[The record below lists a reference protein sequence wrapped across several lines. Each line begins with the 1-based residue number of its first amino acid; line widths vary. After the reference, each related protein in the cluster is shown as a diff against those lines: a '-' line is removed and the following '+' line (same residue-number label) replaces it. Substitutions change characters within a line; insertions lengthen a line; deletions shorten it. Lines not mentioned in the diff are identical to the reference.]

1 MVLTRAALEK
11 LHKEELIWLFV
22 ENNDKLNSNMTNL
35 TNQLAEVNKT
45 LERMESQKFWK
56 QQTTP
61 SKNALAAWKNNVGK
75 TKQYSWCECVEIVEI
90 SDSTRKVWELIEK
103 VTGINVNQDCLE
115 LCHPLPPLPSDKK
128 NKIIIII
135 IFKFS
140 RQKDD
145 EKILRNNKKT
155 TRTLSLEV

>member
-75 TKQYSWCECVEIVEI
+75 TNNILGV
-90 SDSTRKVWELIEK
+90 
-103 VTGINVNQDCLE
+103 NV
-115 LCHPLPPLPSDKK
+115 
-128 NKIIIII
+128 
-135 IFKFS
+135 
-140 RQKDD
+140 
-145 EKILRNNKKT
+145 
-155 TRTLSLEV
+155 